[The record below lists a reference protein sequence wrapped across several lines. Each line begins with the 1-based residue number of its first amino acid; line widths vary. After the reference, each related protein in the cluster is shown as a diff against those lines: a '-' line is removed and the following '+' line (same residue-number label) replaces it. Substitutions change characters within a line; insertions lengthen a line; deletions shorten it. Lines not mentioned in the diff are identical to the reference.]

1 MPSSVIKR
9 FLYDAEG
16 RALYVTFVSGQRYV
30 YEDVPPEVA
39 TDWRAA
45 FSKGEFFAAHVRD
58 RYPYRRLGRDPDPP
72 AAGQPA
78 VSGPSG
84 PASPPPAAAER
95 SDG

>member
-1 MPSSVIKR
+1 MPSTVIKR
-9 FLYDAEG
+9 FLYDADT
-16 RALYVTFVSGQRYV
+16 RTLYVTFVSGQRYA
-30 YEDVPPEVA
+30 YSEVPPELPA
-39 TDWRAA
+39 AWSAA

-58 RYPYRRLGRDPDPP
+58 GFPYRRIGRDRDPP
-72 AAGQPA
+72 EGEP